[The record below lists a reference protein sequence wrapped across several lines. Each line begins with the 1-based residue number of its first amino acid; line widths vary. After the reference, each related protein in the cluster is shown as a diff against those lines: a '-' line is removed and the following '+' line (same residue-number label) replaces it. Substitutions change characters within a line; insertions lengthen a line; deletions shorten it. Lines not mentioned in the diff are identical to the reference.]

1 MRPFDARDFLK
12 TDELRFQLSRGSAI
26 VPPMPRTQ
34 RTDQSACD
42 STRTMFV
49 AALLCTATPLF
60 AQDEPPRIERF
71 AAARFE
77 RGHKG
82 GDGLVRAVVVVDR
95 PWAYAEAEALAQALG
110 GRLAS
115 IDSTALL
122 SFVGALANLE
132 GAFEC
137 DGPWIGG
144 SRSTNGAWAW
154 TSGASF
160 DGFAWAPGRPAQ
172 TARAAAALVLGG
184 AEKGHFVGRDACLVR
199 KNCFEPSLTL
209 LRSLR
214 RRGERS
220 RRNQGTRI
228 LWMRGPCQMLK
239 KETRWSFGATTRD
252 RWLWSRTACFR
263 VNRRVQRRLS
273 LKKTT
278 GLSGGSNPREVHL
291 ESERERTGNFRRP
304 PLLNNMGYD

>member
-1 MRPFDARDFLK
+1 MRPLDARDFLK
-12 TDELRFQLSRGSAI
+12 QLERGFQLSRVSAI

-34 RTDQSACD
+34 RTDQSACG

-49 AALLCTATPLF
+49 AALLFSATPLF

-71 AAARFE
+71 AAARFD
-77 RGHKG
+77 GGDMG
-82 GDGLVRAVVVVDR
+82 GDGFVRAVVVVDR
-95 PWAYAEAEALAQALG
+95 PWAYAEAEALAHALG

-172 TARAAAALVLGG
+172 TTRAAAALVLGG
-184 AEKGHFVGRDACLVR
+184 AEDATGAGIADGTWLDALQSPDLGTRSRGAVIEWTSLVDCDADNAPDPLEIAADPDLDLDGNGVLDACTAHPADLDRDGIVGASDLSLLLDAWGNVGRPTAGLGDLNADGVVDASDLTMFLV
-199 KNCFEPSLTL
+199 SWA
-209 LRSLR
+209 
-214 RRGERS
+214 G
-220 RRNQGTRI
+220 
-228 LWMRGPCQMLK
+228 
-239 KETRWSFGATTRD
+239 
-252 RWLWSRTACFR
+252 
-263 VNRRVQRRLS
+263 
-273 LKKTT
+273 
-278 GLSGGSNPREVHL
+278 
-291 ESERERTGNFRRP
+291 
-304 PLLNNMGYD
+304 

>member
-1 MRPFDARDFLK
+1 
-12 TDELRFQLSRGSAI
+12 
-26 VPPMPRTQ
+26 
-34 RTDQSACD
+34 
-42 STRTMFV
+42 MFV
-49 AALLCTATPLF
+49 ATLLCTATPLF

-77 RGHKG
+77 RGDGGGAGG

-184 AEKGHFVGRDACLVR
+184 AEDATGTGIADGTWLDALQSSDLGTRSRGAVIEWTSLVDCDADNAPDPLEIAADPDLDLDGNGVLDACTAIPADLDRDGIVGASDFSLLLDAWGNVGSPTAGLGDLNADGAVNASDLTVFLV
-199 KNCFEPSLTL
+199 SWA
-209 LRSLR
+209 
-214 RRGERS
+214 G
-220 RRNQGTRI
+220 
-228 LWMRGPCQMLK
+228 
-239 KETRWSFGATTRD
+239 
-252 RWLWSRTACFR
+252 
-263 VNRRVQRRLS
+263 
-273 LKKTT
+273 
-278 GLSGGSNPREVHL
+278 
-291 ESERERTGNFRRP
+291 
-304 PLLNNMGYD
+304 